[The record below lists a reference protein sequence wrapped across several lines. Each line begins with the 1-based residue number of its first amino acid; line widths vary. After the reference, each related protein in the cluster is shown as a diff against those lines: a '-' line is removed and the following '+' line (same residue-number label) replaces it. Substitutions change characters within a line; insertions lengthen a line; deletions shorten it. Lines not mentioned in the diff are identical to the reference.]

1 MKNILYDPI
10 YSMLWGNSQYV
21 KNIDNNKFIAYF
33 YYQYAET
40 LNLDDTIYLLE
51 DLNYFYKKFKLIINS
66 LTKNIVVYYEL
77 PMFIE

>member
-1 MKNILYDPI
+1 
-10 YSMLWGNSQYV
+10 MLWGNSYYLF
-21 KNIDNNKFIAYF
+21 NFDINNSIAYF

-40 LNLDDTIYLLE
+40 LNLDDSIYLLE
-51 DLNYFYKKFKLIINS
+51 ELNYFYKKYKLIINS